1 MTAIFLT
8 MVFAADPV
16 LNRVEVQVDGVTREA
31 LIAIPEGAS
40 REKPAPVVFGFH
52 GHGGNMR
59 NAARMFGFEKVW
71 PEAVVVYMQGL
82 KTPTRRDPA
91 GEKPGWQNMP
101 GIQGDRDVKAFDAFL
116 AHVKSKTT
124 IDENRIYAS
133 GHSNG
138 GGFTYCLWG
147 AKPGLFAAIAPSS
160 ANPPIAESLKPVPV
174 FHVSGKADAIVP
186 FPDQVRIVVAVRKI
200 NGCEEKGTEWA
211 RGCTLFKSDQDAPV
225 IWMVHE
231 GGHEYAP
238 RAPNL
243 IVRFFKEH
251 SKSPSTE
258 KTPSEKSST
267 ER

>member
-1 MTAIFLT
+1 MTALFLT
-8 MVFAADPV
+8 MVFTADPV
-16 LNRVEVQVDGVTREA
+16 LNRMEVQVDGVTREA
-31 LIAIPEGAS
+31 LVSIPEGAS
-40 REKPAPVVFGFH
+40 KEKPAPVVFGFH

-82 KTPTRRDPA
+82 NTPTRRDPA
-91 GEKPGWQNMP
+91 GNKPGWQNMP

-116 AHVKSKTT
+116 ALVKSKTT
-124 IDENRIYAS
+124 IDETRIYAS

-147 AKPGLFAAIAPSS
+147 AKQDLFAAIAPSS
-160 ANPPIAESLKPVPV
+160 ANPPIAASLKPVPLL
-174 FHVSGKADAIVP
+174 HVSGKADAIVP
-186 FPDQVRIVVAVRKI
+186 FESQVRTLEAVRKI
-200 NGCEEKGTEWA
+200 NGCDDKGTDWA
-211 RGCTLFKSDQDAPV
+211 KSCTLYRSSKGAPV
-225 IWMVHE
+225 VWMVHE

-251 SKSPSTE
+251 TKAPSTE
-258 KTPSEKSST
+258 APDSKGST